1 MADKSIHELPV
12 ASLLTDAGLLVVYQ
26 DEKTQSIRGE
36 LIKQYAAQG
45 VSQYVEEAKTAA
57 QTAGDAAGE
66 AQAAAEEAK
75 GVALY
80 PPQVNPETGMWQT
93 WDAAQQQYV
102 DTDQKA
108 EGPEGPAGS
117 SIQSIERTS
126 GTGAPG
132 TTDTYTVTLT
142 NGSTTTFQVYNGADG
157 AGTGDFKADGS
168 VPMTGALQMAGHTI
182 SGLPAPVADSDPVR
196 KQDVPTLA
204 ADRQLSNLDTP
215 QAALANLGACTNPN
229 KLINGDFLI
238 NQKNWSRTESAITQK
253 IHDMW
258 ELSWTPGVSGSA
270 EALQDGGVKVDSTT
284 VSGFDPGGVI
294 TNKFEGAINGTWT
307 LSVYMKVDS
316 LPAGSNIAIQ
326 VANDT
331 KQSYPGYSITSET
344 AKIGA
349 YFIYTLTTDISG
361 WEDSDTMRVSVY
373 NYGGPAVFSVKAVK
387 LEPGKS
393 QTRAYLKSDG
403 TWELLQQPESE
414 YVTQLLKCQYYRVNF
429 GKSSTWES
437 VGFGEATSETSIMVV
452 VPIPVAL
459 RIKPTAM
466 LTGTLNLRS
475 GNQVLECNSLFVD
488 VFGPSTVLIN
498 ASVTGATPGAAYDVF
513 VPPGSFLTLDCS
525 L

>member
-1 MADKSIHELPV
+1 MADKFINELPV

-102 DTDQKA
+102 DTDKKA

-215 QAALANLGACTNPN
+215 QAALVNLGAGVRPRLGINMDFRVNQHGQSSYTASGKTYTVDGWYLATTGG
-229 KLINGDFLI
+229 KL
-238 NQKNWSRTESAITQK
+238 
-253 IHDMW
+253 
-258 ELSWTPGVSGSA
+258 
-270 EALQDGGVKVDSTT
+270 T
-284 VSGFDPGGVI
+284 V
-294 TNKFEGAINGTWT
+294 N
-307 LSVYMKVDS
+307 
-316 LPAGSNIAIQ
+316 
-326 VANDT
+326 
-331 KQSYPGYSITSET
+331 
-344 AKIGA
+344 
-349 YFIYTLTTDISG
+349 
-361 WEDSDTMRVSVY
+361 
-373 NYGGPAVFSVKAVK
+373 
-387 LEPGKS
+387 
-393 QTRAYLKSDG
+393 SDG
-403 TWELLQQPESE
+403 TITLGATNSTFWQLIPPNEFTIGRPFTFLFLLQ
-414 YVTQLLKCQYYRVNF
+414 RV
-429 GKSSTWES
+429 
-437 VGFGEATSETSIMVV
+437 
-452 VPIPVAL
+452 
-459 RIKPTAM
+459 
-466 LTGTLNLRS
+466 
-475 GNQVLECNSLFVD
+475 
-488 VFGPSTVLIN
+488 
-498 ASVTGATPGAAYDVF
+498 
-513 VPPGSFLTLDCS
+513 SFIVS
-525 L
+525 R

>member
-26 DEKTQSIRGE
+26 DGKTQSIRGE

-108 EGPEGPAGS
+108 EGPEGTAGS
-117 SIQSIERTS
+117 SIKSIERTS

-215 QAALANLGACTNPN
+215 QAALANLGAGVRPN
-229 KLINGDFLI
+229 LVENWMLKNAI
-238 NQKNWSRTESAITQK
+238 NQKGQ
-253 IHDMW
+253 
-258 ELSWTPGVSGSA
+258 LSYSGDFAFSIDRWR
-270 EALQDGGVKVDSTT
+270 LGPKTSMT
-284 VSGFDPGGVI
+284 VSESGEVTAIGDGSGESYIFQYLESLEKGTYTYSVLFTDNTGV
-294 TNKFEGAINGTWT
+294 
-307 LSVYMKVDS
+307 V
-316 LPAGSNIAIQ
+316 
-326 VANDT
+326 
-331 KQSYPGYSITSET
+331 
-344 AKIGA
+344 
-349 YFIYTLTTDISG
+349 TLTTKQTDEGTVAPVNS
-361 WEDSDTMRVSVY
+361 SDPAGLLSLTFEAQ
-373 NYGGPAVFSVKAVK
+373 GLGPGVGYIRIGMTGSVKPVAAK
-387 LEPGKS
+387 LERGS
-393 QTRAYLKSDG
+393 NQTLAHLKSDG
-403 TWELLQQPESE
+403 MWELLPQPNNKPGD
-414 YVTQLLKCQYYRVNF
+414 LLRECQRYLMV
-429 GKSSTWES
+429 
-437 VGFGEATSETSIMVV
+437 FGENTGYTPLGVGQARSDSDIVATI
-452 VPIPVAL
+452 PIPCKMRTKPAATLSENIVARNGDSYFNL
-459 RIKPTAM
+459 TTPTVEGLSDSAVM
-466 LTGTLNLRS
+466 VSFVGSGLTVGAVYEVFLDIGKFFTLSSEL
-475 GNQVLECNSLFVD
+475 
-488 VFGPSTVLIN
+488 
-498 ASVTGATPGAAYDVF
+498 
-513 VPPGSFLTLDCS
+513 
-525 L
+525 

>member
-26 DEKTQSIRGE
+26 DGKTQSIRGE

-93 WDAAQQQYV
+93 WDAAQQKYV

-182 SGLPAPVADSDPVR
+182 SGLPVPVADSDPVR

-204 ADRQLSNLDTP
+204 ADRKLSNLDTP
-215 QAALANLGACTNPN
+215 QTALANLGAGVRPN
-229 KLINGDFLI
+229 LGENCNFTDPVNQRGLTSWEVSYGDTAIFDRWVVQGNTGAVTAALASSGLKLSMTVE
-238 NQKNWSRTESAITQK
+238 NQGVKQTYPTEYFEAQKVYTSSVIVDGKLYSTEIVLDATFGKVVQYPGAEFSCAITFNGGASQWYPYIDYRATSREVIISCCK
-253 IHDMW
+253 LEDGKGQTVGYVNASGKL
-258 ELSWTPGVSGSA
+258 ELLDQDYKKDLELLHCQRCLWLPRFYGASATIGYAVGQSETRAKMVLSLPTTMRDDIVPTVNVDLTKLFFRKENTAINTASMVSVGVGRGDR
-270 EALQDGGVKVDSTT
+270 LILFFDG
-284 VSGFDPGGVI
+284 SGF
-294 TNKFEGAINGTWT
+294 TTGAI
-307 LSVYMKVDS
+307 
-316 LPAGSNIAIQ
+316 
-326 VANDT
+326 
-331 KQSYPGYSITSET
+331 
-344 AKIGA
+344 
-349 YFIYTLTTDISG
+349 
-361 WEDSDTMRVSVY
+361 
-373 NYGGPAVFSVKAVK
+373 
-387 LEPGKS
+387 
-393 QTRAYLKSDG
+393 
-403 TWELLQQPESE
+403 
-414 YVTQLLKCQYYRVNF
+414 
-429 GKSSTWES
+429 
-437 VGFGEATSETSIMVV
+437 
-452 VPIPVAL
+452 
-459 RIKPTAM
+459 
-466 LTGTLNLRS
+466 
-475 GNQVLECNSLFVD
+475 
-488 VFGPSTVLIN
+488 
-498 ASVTGATPGAAYDVF
+498 YDVYVQGEEARF
-513 VPPGSFLTLDCS
+513 EVSCEY
-525 L
+525 